1 MTDDLKTLSAKLPK
15 DQANHIQELADHHN
29 VPVSAVLREVI
40 DTGLRAP
47 KYYDEFEIQPES
59 QVYRDSE

>member
-1 MTDDLKTLSAKLPK
+1 MNDELDTLSAKLPK
-15 DQANHIQELADHHN
+15 DQADHIRELADRHD

-47 KYYDEFEIQPES
+47 KYYDEFEIRPES
-59 QVYRDSE
+59 QVYRESE